1 MPRLK
6 DPWIRGVL
14 WVMASP
20 IFVFQFVLRSRRRY
34 RFFRMAMEPNLACE
48 CGETLS
54 LVGFWKCSCG
64 FTYQGH
70 LLRRCPV
77 CFSVPC
83 VIRCYRCGVTTK
95 LPEDG

>member
-1 MPRLK
+1 MAHLK
-6 DPWIRGVL
+6 DPWGEVL
-14 WVMASP
+14 LTVLASP
-20 IFVFQFVLRSRRRY
+20 ILAVEAILRARRRY
-34 RFFRMAMEPNLACE
+34 RFFRMAMEPAITCQ
-48 CGETLS
+48 CGESVS

-83 VIRCYRCGVTTK
+83 VVRCYRCGITTK
-95 LPEDG
+95 LPEDA

>member
-1 MPRLK
+1 
-6 DPWIRGVL
+6 
-14 WVMASP
+14 MASP
-20 IFVFQFVLRSRRRY
+20 ILLFQAVLRTRRRY
-34 RFFRMAMEPNLACE
+34 RFFRLAMEPESE
-48 CGETLS
+48 CGQMMS

-95 LPEDG
+95 LSEDG

>member
-1 MPRLK
+1 MARVR
-6 DPWIRGVL
+6 DS
-14 WVMASP
+14 WVDVALFILASP
-20 IFVFQFVLRSRRRY
+20 VLLFLAARRGRE
-34 RFFRMAMEPNLACE
+34 RWKFFHLAMQPEIVCE
-48 CGETLS
+48 CGSMVS
-54 LVGFWKCSCG
+54 LVGLWKCSCG